1 MTGKERSFNR
11 CLDLSGLCPSRGPA
25 APQALLQRLSAFL
38 PEATEK
44 NLRSEPFASGVAT
57 VEVVPEFNV
66 VFVLLPAEENFFA
79 GDDGWKIDETAIDVL
94 DLDVAGFEF
103 AEDGFDLAEQ
113 LHPVVNEFSAD
124 VISRRQK
131 RPDAGILF
139 AKLIAQV
146 VHSLEPLTNLRKKG
160 AGLVAGV
167 MLFVSIDHGAVES

>member
-1 MTGKERSFNR
+1 MSLIWMSR
-11 CLDLSGLCPSRGPA
+11 DL
-25 APQALLQRLSAFL
+25 
-38 PEATEK
+38 
-44 NLRSEPFASGVAT
+44 
-57 VEVVPEFNV
+57 
-66 VFVLLPAEENFFA
+66 
-79 GDDGWKIDETAIDVL
+79 
-94 DLDVAGFEF
+94 F

-139 AKLIAQV
+139 VKLIAQV